1 MIRTLKGRQLA
12 GKRKNNVSHP
22 FWVLTINGFRSGV
35 LRLPAT
41 ILQLSGA
48 AKRYFA
54 VPAIAMKPKTKLF
67 FILWLAGFAG
77 VLSFLL
83 VDLVALLES
92 LPITAGKPM
101 PFSPSAL
108 KFLSLIQPTVIT
120 TVFVWVGVAL
130 ANKVGLASPAA
141 EALAGGG
148 KVLAALRPQIAPG
161 VISGLAGGVAIILL
175 WFLARPLLPAL
186 FVTRA
191 EHLNTLMPLPTR
203 LLYGGFTEEL
213 LLRWGVMTL
222 LVWLPF
228 RLFQKGQG
236 RPSATWVVSAI
247 FISSIVFGMG
257 HLPIASALGV
267 GLTVPI
273 VGYVVMANSMFGFIA
288 GYLYWKKG
296 LEAAMIAH
304 MFAHVVI
311 VSATLLV
318 SWLR

>member
-1 MIRTLKGRQLA
+1 
-12 GKRKNNVSHP
+12 
-22 FWVLTINGFRSGV
+22 
-35 LRLPAT
+35 
-41 ILQLSGA
+41 
-48 AKRYFA
+48 
-54 VPAIAMKPKTKLF
+54 MKKKLF
-67 FILWLAGFAG
+67 LILWLAGFAG
-77 VLSFLL
+77 VVSFLL

-101 PFSPSAL
+101 PFSPTAL
-108 KFLSLIQPTVIT
+108 KFLSLIQPTVIL
-120 TVFVWVGVAL
+120 TVFVLVGVAL
-130 ANKVGLASPAA
+130 ANRVSLASPAA

-148 KVLAALRPQIAPG
+148 EMLPALRPQIVPG
-161 VISGLAGGVAIILL
+161 VIAGLVGGAAIILM
-175 WFLARPLLPAL
+175 WFLARPHLPPL

-228 RLFQKGQG
+228 RVFQKGKG
-236 RPSATWVVSAI
+236 RPSATWVVVAI

-273 VGYVVMANSMFGFIA
+273 VAYVVTANSLFGFIA

-296 LEAAMIAH
+296 LEAAIIAH

-311 VSATLLV
+311 VSATLFV
-318 SWLR
+318 SSLR

>member
-1 MIRTLKGRQLA
+1 LCEA
-12 GKRKNNVSHP
+12 
-22 FWVLTINGFRSGV
+22 
-35 LRLPAT
+35 
-41 ILQLSGA
+41 
-48 AKRYFA
+48 
-54 VPAIAMKPKTKLF
+54 AMKPKTKLF

-77 VLSFLL
+77 VLSFML

-92 LPITAGKPM
+92 LPATAGTTM

-108 KFLSLIQPTVIT
+108 KFLSLIQPTVIL
-120 TVFVWVGVAL
+120 TVFVLVGVAL
-130 ANKVGLASPAA
+130 ASKVSLASPAA

-148 KVLAALRPQIAPG
+148 KWLPALRPQIVPG
-161 VISGLAGGVAIILL
+161 VIGGLAGGAAIVLT
-175 WFLARPLLPAL
+175 WFVWRPLLPAL

-222 LVWLPF
+222 LVWVAF

-257 HLPIASALGV
+257 HLPIAYALGV
-267 GLTVPI
+267 RLTVPI
-273 VGYVVMANSMFGFIA
+273 VAYVVMANSMFGIIA

-296 LEAAMIAH
+296 LEAAIIAH
-304 MFAHVVI
+304 MAAHVVI
-311 VSATLLV
+311 VSAAFLLI
-318 SWLR
+318 